1 VGDDLLLLREEPLTG
16 DVPKALLALDTGRE
30 DHPKHDAD

>member
-1 VGDDLLLLREEPLTG
+1 VSDDLLLLREEGAAGCRTE
-16 DVPKALLALDTGRE
+16 ALLALDISRE